1 MEFLRDTWHLFLRLI
16 RATMRMPVFV
26 IISIVQPVLWVLL
39 FGQLFK
45 SVTTIPGFGASS
57 YVQFLAPGISI
68 MTALFGAAYSGMGL
82 LADIDRGVLDRLLA
96 TPVSRG
102 ALIAGRI
109 LHAAV
114 QVVVQAAI
122 ILLVAVIL
130 GARPHGGLPG
140 VLAVFLSAS
149 LLGAAFA
156 GCSNALALIAR
167 RQELVIAA
175 MNFVVLPSTFLSSM
189 IMSRNLMPGWI
200 RGVSR
205 FNPVNWAVT
214 AARDGFEGR
223 APSEMLLCLA
233 LLAAFALVCGFLATR
248 SFGRY
253 RKPMEPLIATP
264 EPPLD
269 APPADAAS

>member
-156 GCSNALALIAR
+156 GFSNALALIAR

-253 RKPMEPLIATP
+253 RKAM
-264 EPPLD
+264 
-269 APPADAAS
+269 

>member
-26 IISIVQPVLWVLL
+26 VISIVQPVLWVLL

-114 QVVVQAAI
+114 QVVVQAGI
-122 ILLVAVIL
+122 ILLVAFIL

-140 VLAVFLSAS
+140 ILAVFLSAS

-156 GCSNALALIAR
+156 GFSNALALIAR

-223 APSEMLLCLA
+223 APSEMMLCLS
-233 LLAAFALVCGFLATR
+233 LLAAFALICGFLATR

-253 RKPMEPLIATP
+253 RKAM
-264 EPPLD
+264 
-269 APPADAAS
+269 

>member
-149 LLGAAFA
+149 LLGSAFA
-156 GCSNALALIAR
+156 GFSNALALIAR

-253 RKPMEPLIATP
+253 RKAM
-264 EPPLD
+264 
-269 APPADAAS
+269 

>member
-1 MEFLRDTWHLFLRLI
+1 MDFLKDTWYLFVRLL
-16 RATMRMPVFV
+16 RATLRMPVFV
-26 IISIVQPVLWVLL
+26 VISVVQPVLWVVL
-39 FGQLFK
+39 FGQLFR
-45 SVTTIPGFGASS
+45 SVTTIPGFGSGS

-82 LADIDRGVLDRLLA
+82 LGDIDRGVLDRMLA

-109 LHAAV
+109 FHSAFLV
-114 QVVVQAAI
+114 IFQAGI
-122 ILLVAVIL
+122 ILAVAGLL
-130 GARPHGGLPG
+130 GARPHGGVPG
-140 VLAVFLSAS
+140 VLVLFLAAF

-156 GCSNALALIAR
+156 SFSNALALLAR
-167 RQELVIAA
+167 RQELVIAV
-175 MNFVVLPSTFLSSM
+175 MNFIVLPMTFLSSM

-223 APSEMLLCLA
+223 AASEAAVCLA
-233 LLAAFALVCGFLATR
+233 LLAGFALVCAFLATR

-253 RKPMEPLIATP
+253 RRAM
-264 EPPLD
+264 
-269 APPADAAS
+269 

>member
-26 IISIVQPVLWVLL
+26 IISIVQPILWVLL
-39 FGQLFK
+39 FGQLFRA
-45 SVTTIPGFGASS
+45 VTTIPGFGASS

-68 MTALFGAAYSGMGL
+68 MTALFGAAYSGMGM
-82 LADIDRGVLDRLLA
+82 LADIERGVLDRLLT

-102 ALIAGRI
+102 ALIAARI
-109 LHAAV
+109 LHSAF
-114 QVVVQAAI
+114 QVMIQAGI
-122 ILLVAVIL
+122 ILAVACLL

-140 VLAVFLSAS
+140 VLAVFLAAG

-156 GCSNALALIAR
+156 AFSNALALAAR
-167 RQELVIAA
+167 KQELVIAA

-200 RGVSR
+200 QGVSR

-223 APSEMLLCLA
+223 ATSELILCLS
-233 LLAAFALVCGFLATR
+233 LLAGFALICGFLATR
-248 SFGRY
+248 SFNRY
-253 RKPMEPLIATP
+253 RKAM
-264 EPPLD
+264 
-269 APPADAAS
+269 

>member
-1 MEFLRDTWHLFLRLI
+1 MEFLRDTWHLFVRLI

-114 QVVVQAAI
+114 QVVVQAGI
-122 ILLVAVIL
+122 ILLVAFIL

-140 VLAVFLSAS
+140 ILAVFLSAS

-156 GCSNALALIAR
+156 GFSNALALLAR

-233 LLAAFALVCGFLATR
+233 LLVAFALICGFLATR

-253 RKPMEPLIATP
+253 RKAM
-264 EPPLD
+264 
-269 APPADAAS
+269 

>member
-109 LHAAV
+109 LHASV

-122 ILLVAVIL
+122 ILLVAFLL

-156 GCSNALALIAR
+156 GFSNALALIAR

-223 APSEMLLCLA
+223 APSEMLLCLS
-233 LLAAFALVCGFLATR
+233 LLAAFALICGFLATR

-253 RKPMEPLIATP
+253 RKAM
-264 EPPLD
+264 
-269 APPADAAS
+269 

>member
-109 LHAAV
+109 LHASV

-122 ILLVAVIL
+122 ILLVAFLL

-156 GCSNALALIAR
+156 GFSNALALIAR

-223 APSEMLLCLA
+223 ASSEMLLCLA
-233 LLAAFALVCGFLATR
+233 LLAGFALICGFLATR

-253 RKPMEPLIATP
+253 RKAM
-264 EPPLD
+264 
-269 APPADAAS
+269 

>member
-16 RATMRMPVFV
+16 RTTLRMPVFV
-26 IISIVQPVLWVLL
+26 MISIVQPILWVLL

-109 LHAAV
+109 LHAAI
-114 QVVVQAAI
+114 QVIVQAAI
-122 ILLVAVIL
+122 ILLVACLL

-156 GCSNALALIAR
+156 GFSNALALVAR

-175 MNFVVLPSTFLSSM
+175 MNFVILPCTFMSSM

-223 APSEMLLCLA
+223 ASSELILCLV
-233 LLAAFALVCGFLATR
+233 LLTGFALACGFLATR
-248 SFGRY
+248 SFNRY
-253 RKPMEPLIATP
+253 RKAM
-264 EPPLD
+264 
-269 APPADAAS
+269 

>member
-1 MEFLRDTWHLFLRLI
+1 MSDFLRDTWHLFVRLL
-16 RATMRMPVFV
+16 RATARMPVFV
-26 IISIVQPVLWVLL
+26 LISIVQPILWVLL
-39 FGQLFK
+39 FGQLFR
-45 SVTTIPGFGASS
+45 SVTTIPGFGSSS

-68 MTALFGAAYSGMGL
+68 MTALFGAAYSGMGM
-82 LADIDRGVLDRLLA
+82 LADVDRGVLDRLLT

-102 ALIAGRI
+102 ALIAARI
-109 LHAAV
+109 LHSAF
-114 QVVVQAAI
+114 QVVIQAGI
-122 ILLVAVIL
+122 ILAVACLL

-140 VLAVFLSAS
+140 VLTVFLAAG

-156 GCSNALALIAR
+156 AFSNALALAAR
-167 RQELVIAA
+167 KQELVIAA

-200 RGVSR
+200 QGVSR

-223 APSEMLLCLA
+223 APGEIAATLGLLT
-233 LLAAFALVCGFLATR
+233 AFALVCGLAATR

-253 RKPMEPLIATP
+253 RKAM
-264 EPPLD
+264 
-269 APPADAAS
+269 